1 MAVPNFKKLL
11 TKENPTGEELG
22 RLMIADL
29 VVAYE
34 NAQEG
39 IRDKG
44 LLTQDDRENLIRRLR
59 DQSERRTYN
68 DYVGIYE
75 LIKNYGSICQAM
87 ATSVELQFWR
97 VYSVL
102 VPMLQA
108 EVSYGDSTYEPVI
121 MTRKECEEKRDRLDS
136 CRGGVAVLLDSPPC
150 PKGKVDE
157 RGWFIREDDARAKY
171 LKNNMAE
178 SILENFGETIINA
191 LESLSVAARVYFS
204 HAAGMQL
211 IGETIKVPITAP
223 LVYPFPTE
231 KIEAL
236 NKSMLYAHEVAERY
250 EIEDPEKRSR
260 HESVLNARLREVFSL
275 VDLDALKPD
284 EETVSRV
291 RKQLTPMCLRE
302 LKLSEELTR
311 R

>member
-1 MAVPNFKKLL
+1 ML
-11 TKENPTGEELG
+11 TKESPTGEDLG

-29 VVAYE
+29 VVAYK

-44 LLTQDDRENLIRRLR
+44 LLTQDDRENLMRRLR
-59 DQSERRTYN
+59 DQAERRVYN

-108 EVSYGDSTYEPVI
+108 EISYGYSNYEPVI
-121 MTRKECEEKRDRLDS
+121 MTREEYEEKRDRLDN
-136 CRGGVAVLLDSPPC
+136 CRGGVAVLLDNPPC
-150 PKGKVDE
+150 PKVKVDE

-178 SILENFGETIINA
+178 SVLENFGETIINA
-191 LESLSVAARVYFS
+191 LESLSIAARVYFS
-204 HAAGMQL
+204 HAAGMLL

-236 NKSMLYAHEVAERY
+236 NRSMLDAHEVSERY
-250 EIEDPEKRSR
+250 EIEDQEERVR
-260 HESVLNARLREVFSL
+260 HENALNARLREVFSP
-275 VDLDALKPD
+275 VDLKTLKPD
-284 EETVSRV
+284 EETVARV
-291 RKQLTPMCLRE
+291 RKQLTPMRLRE
-302 LKLSEELTR
+302 MKLSEELSR
-311 R
+311 Q